1 MKLEKIGNLSEWFY
15 LDSEWK
21 DILRRTVKIVDGDRY
36 WYI

>member
-15 LDSEWK
+15 LDCEWK